1 MKTNSAAIVE
11 SLSNEFIVE
20 TKRKDCVMNL
30 LDSLAETVEKS
41 DSFRRIMA
49 DGIVED
55 AEIEQQGKLVEDLIA
70 KLEKQLSADDF
81 ALVSQLI
88 SELSVFHVIFNYR

>member
-1 MKTNSAAIVE
+1 
-11 SLSNEFIVE
+11 
-20 TKRKDCVMNL
+20 MNL
-30 LDSLAETVEKS
+30 LENLAETVEKS